1 MTPSRSEEP
10 RKSLTVQVIQK
21 LREDIR
27 KGVYEAG
34 DKLPTELVLV
44 EQFGVSRTVIRE
56 AIAELRADGLVRSR
70 HGIGVFVEKAKQ
82 PKGGLMLL
90 SQVSERISDIL
101 EELEL
106 RAAVE
111 IEAAGLAAERAS
123 PAQEAEIQRHLFE
136 FSKLMEAGEPTALAD
151 FSFHMAIA
159 RSTNNSR
166 FEEFLSHLGR
176 RTIPRA
182 KLSELFNGKHSLLYR
197 EDQLHAEH
205 QAVADAILSKDT
217 SAAREAMRTHLV
229 GSLERYRTLARQG
242 VQVSDVDMLREIE

>member
-1 MTPSRSEEP
+1 MTPSKSEEP
-10 RKSLTVQVIQK
+10 RQSLSVHVIQK
-21 LREDIR
+21 LREDIA
-27 KGVYEAG
+27 KGVYEVG
-34 DKLPTELVLV
+34 DKLPTEPVLV

-70 HGIGVFVEKAKQ
+70 HGIGVFVEKPKQ
-82 PKGGLMLL
+82 PKGGLKLL
-90 SQVSERISDIL
+90 NQVSETISDIL

-136 FSKLMEAGEPTALAD
+136 LSKLIEAEEPTELAD
-151 FSFHMAIA
+151 FAFHMAIA

-182 KLSELFNGKHSLLYR
+182 KLSGLVSGKHALPYR

-205 QAVADAILSKDT
+205 QAVADAIHSKDT
-217 SAAREAMRTHLV
+217 SAARDAMRTHLV
-229 GSLERYRTLARQG
+229 GSLERYRTLVRHG
-242 VQVSDVDMLREIE
+242 VQAPDIYMLREIE